1 MHSTFTDVT
10 SATVPIGQGEHGL
23 FSRAPAQPLVAEAE
37 GPDPTSPDPFCTHEG
52 SQPFGFCLQFPDSA
66 ITSDQQKPA
75 EINYI
80 FLPSG

>member
-10 SATVPIGQGEHGL
+10 SATVPIGQGELGL
-23 FSRAPAQPLVAEAE
+23 FSTAPTQPLVAEAE

-52 SQPFGFCLQFPDSA
+52 IQPFGFCLQFPDSA